1 MATGT
6 KVLISASIWIYLP
19 HHPLVFQERSTLKSI
34 RDNLGKFIEVID
46 IRDKAVPI
54 LLCTHLHGIFSTQS
68 TLYIMRRYK
77 EDSHFKFEVVTSL
90 PHVEISLPSRM
101 LASLLKAT
109 DSSGLVDHSVIFLD
123 FPVLKFF
130 DSSL

>member
-1 MATGT
+1 
-6 KVLISASIWIYLP
+6 
-19 HHPLVFQERSTLKSI
+19 
-34 RDNLGKFIEVID
+34 
-46 IRDKAVPI
+46 
-54 LLCTHLHGIFSTQS
+54 
-68 TLYIMRRYK
+68 MRRYK

-90 PHVEISLPSRM
+90 NHVEISLPSRM